1 MIEFHIRQPIWYGD
15 RTQMFVGLARRRLLD
30 GACMPRCCNAL
41 VYIDYMVRDNLD
53 PTRKQLM
60 YRYPFI
66 ISCEKAITYPIQV
79 LPDYQRTRLHI
90 IPVAHMT
97 VYKTRR
103 QRVMPQAEFKMLTT
117 IALKMKEATYDR
129 S

>member
-15 RTQMFVGLARRRLLD
+15 RTQMFVGVARRRLLD
-30 GACMPRCCNAL
+30 GGGQPRRCNAL
-41 VYIDYMVRDNLD
+41 IYIDYKVRDNLD
-53 PTRKQLM
+53 QTRLKLM

-66 ISCEKAITYPIQV
+66 ISCEKAVTYPIQV
-79 LPDYQRTRLHI
+79 LADYQRTRLHI

-103 QRVMPQAEFKMLTT
+103 QRVMPQAEFKMLTRL
-117 IALKMKEATYDR
+117 AARMQEAN

>member
-30 GACMPRCCNAL
+30 GGGQPRRCNAL

-53 PTRKQLM
+53 PTRKKLM

-66 ISCEKAITYPIQV
+66 ISCEKAVTYPIQV
-79 LPDYQRTRLHI
+79 LTDYQRTRLHI
-90 IPVAHMT
+90 IPVAHMA

-103 QRVMPQAEFKMLTT
+103 ERVMSQADFKMLTT
-117 IALKMKEATYDR
+117 IAALMKEV
-129 S
+129 SN

>member
-30 GACMPRCCNAL
+30 GGGQPRRCNAL
-41 VYIDYMVRDNLD
+41 VYVDYKVRDNLD
-53 PTRKQLM
+53 PTLLKLM

-79 LPDYQRTRLHI
+79 LTDYQRTRLHI
-90 IPVAHMT
+90 IPVDHMT

-103 QRVMPQAEFKMLTT
+103 QRVMPQAEFKMLTMLAT
-117 IALKMKEATYDR
+117 AMKEV
-129 S
+129 SQ